1 MIYLELFW
9 EFFKI
14 GLFAI
19 GGGPATLPFISSLG
33 ERTGWFTMQEMAD
46 MLAVA
51 ESTPGPMGINMATYV
66 GYKMGG
72 IFGGCFTTL
81 GEITPSIIVIVI
93 VATMLQKFKNAKQ
106 VENAF
111 YGIRAASAGLVASA
125 VFGIFRMSLLTV
137 QAFSVIPADTFVPRI
152 FAAIDWGSFVLAGV
166 LFFAIRK
173 WNRHPLWYILAGAL
187 AGIFILPL
195 L

>member
-1 MIYLELFW
+1 MIYLRLFW

-19 GGGPATLPFISSLG
+19 GGGPATLPFISQLG

-72 IFGGCFTTL
+72 VFGGAFTTL
-81 GEITPSIIVIVI
+81 GEVTPSIIVIII
-93 VATMLQKFKNAKQ
+93 VAAMLQKFKNSKQ

-111 YGIRAASAGLVASA
+111 YGVRAASAGLVASA
-125 VFGIFRMSLLTV
+125 VFSIFRMSLLTT
-137 QAFSVIPADTFVPRI
+137 QTFTKTSIGAF
-152 FAAIDWGSFVLAGV
+152 FAEVVGAINWKTAVLAAV
-166 LFFAIRK
+166 LFYAVRK
-173 WNRHPLWYILAGAL
+173 WNKHPIWYILAAAL

-195 L
+195 F